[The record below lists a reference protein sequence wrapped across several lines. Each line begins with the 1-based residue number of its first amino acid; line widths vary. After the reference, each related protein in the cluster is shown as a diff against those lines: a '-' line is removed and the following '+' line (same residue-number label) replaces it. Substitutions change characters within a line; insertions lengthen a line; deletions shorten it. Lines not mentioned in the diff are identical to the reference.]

1 MAIADSASRLVP
13 PGVTSDHADLYD
25 EHGLPR

>member
-1 MAIADSASRLVP
+1 MLARVLALPPLDDAGDDPSA
-13 PGVTSDHADLYD
+13 ALYD